1 MSHENTPINTHI
13 RYPSHGTDLIG
24 LESESE
30 IQELER
36 NFSEDHAHEIKTADS
51 AFRPQVR
58 SRLVETMDDSLLA
71 EFQSTFMIGGDV
83 VTNTHGPHPHYTLY
97 KQRGAGGTFGNQ
109 EERRKKFL
117 EEQKARR
124 KNYADYARRVVEGN
138 LSDEEDDEMEEG
150 AFDEVDEGTQAVSR
164 AASGQEKPPA
174 ANGEVK
180 QVGVFCIMK
189 KLIWGASLMHSLVEA
204 YI

>member
-1 MSHENTPINTHI
+1 MVWNQNPRSDEILAKVTPTKYKRLTQHFAP
-13 RYPSHGTDLIG
+13 RY
-24 LESESE
+24 
-30 IQELER
+30 
-36 NFSEDHAHEIKTADS
+36 
-51 AFRPQVR
+51 VR
-58 SRLVETMDDSLLA
+58 ETMDDSLLA

-117 EEQKARR
+117 AEQKARR

-150 AFDEVDEGTQAVSR
+150 AFDEVDEGTQA
-164 AASGQEKPPA
+164 ASGQEKPPA
-174 ANGEVK
+174 ANGEDK
-180 QVGVFCIMK
+180 QVGVF
-189 KLIWGASLMHSLVEA
+189 A
-204 YI
+204 